1 MSFNLTAK
9 VSERESVLLFLAQF
23 SPFYSLDMVTEGY
36 LIFIQIF
43 EKGSGK
49 FPKTSFE
56 YKIP

>member
-9 VSERESVLLFLAQF
+9 VSERESVLLLAQF

-36 LIFIQIF
+36 LIFIQMF